1 MVHKLIV
8 VVLFVLLFLRGNS
21 QQAKGVEH
29 YIDSIKGIIDTTQSD
44 YIKSKMIYNYAWYYN
59 RFGVPDSSLVYAKQ
73 VLRHAKTNNY
83 QDLVGKS
90 VIVISAIYATN
101 LEYDSATKY
110 LKTNYDYLNK
120 TMETSVNSSSLTK
133 ISSILA
139 YIQTEQG
146 QYENAYQTLH
156 ECTET
161 FQRIGDSTA
170 AFFSLM
176 TEANFFNK
184 LKIYDRSLTILNEAE
199 SLYGKIQDFNV
210 EDLWM
215 KQASVYS
222 FLDKTDL
229 AKQKLFDAIKG
240 LKVEDRYYKSGLGT
254 AYGNLGSL
262 YAKLNKLDSS
272 IYYNKL
278 AIDVFEDLSTANQ
291 ATSVKLNIVSLYVGE
306 KNYTEAN
313 AVFYAIKEIAS
324 SLRGQYY
331 FLKAK
336 LLASTSSPKTS
347 FYFDT
352 ALLYAK
358 QYGDVVLQKNIYN
371 ELYELNKSNGNALKS
386 LNYYEQYVIVKDSI
400 FNKEKSLA
408 IQKVIVQKVIDD
420 KNQEI
425 KVNGLEYLNEIEKK
439 NKQYWIL
446 LSVLIAIFGL
456 TIIFYL
462 KSRLAKKKVELK
474 AKENELL
481 LQENEQVKSE
491 LEHISFEW
499 DRSKVF
505 LSQTKDQL
513 KQIRL
518 SDKKDQA
525 INSLLVTT
533 NQYVKK
539 EEEKTEFQE
548 RIKEIKNTFFDK
560 LDEIGKLTKTEKK
573 VAALLK
579 LSLSSKEIA
588 EIQNVEE
595 KTIEIYRSRLRK
607 KLLIP
612 TSVDLPFYFNSM

>member
-8 VVLFVLLFLRGNS
+8 VVLFILLFLRGNS

-73 VLRHAKTNNY
+73 VLKHAKTNNY

-146 QYENAYQTLH
+146 LYENAYQTLH

-184 LKIYDRSLTILNEAE
+184 LKIYDRSLIILNEAE
-199 SLYGKIQDFNV
+199 SLYGKMQDFNV

-240 LKVEDRYYKSGLGT
+240 LKVEDSYYKSGLGT

-262 YAKLNKLDSS
+262 YAKLNKLDSA

-278 AIDVFEDLSTANQ
+278 AIDVFEGLSTANQ

-313 AVFYAIKEIAS
+313 KVFYAIKEIAPP
-324 SLRGQYY
+324 LRGQYY

-336 LLASTSSPKTS
+336 LLASTSSSKTS
-347 FYFDT
+347 LYFDT

-386 LNYYEQYVIVKDSI
+386 LNYHEQYVIVKDSI

-425 KVNGLEYLNEIEKK
+425 TLNELEYEKDIEKR

-446 LSVLIAIFGL
+446 FSVLIAIFGL
-456 TIIFYL
+456 TVIFYL
-462 KSRLAKKKVELK
+462 RSRLAKKKVELK

-548 RIKEIKNTFFDK
+548 RIKEIKNTFFDR

-607 KLLIP
+607 KLVIP
-612 TSVDLPFYFNSM
+612 ASVDLPSYFNSL